1 MSLERARAKAA
12 DAIARAAIDDASP
25 FAASEALSKALVG
38 AETNDDARLAFW
50 KQRVPGTRVGD
61 DRYRWEI
68 SHRRCKGGAHVPP
81 REEWRLL
88 RPDVEREVDELRIS
102 LPISIAD
109 GCEYL
114 ARLADAGNA
123 DAQALL
129 VEAEPLFRRDLATY
143 VQAQNAWSD
152 TLALR
157 CVAAR
162 PRALERLRPLATAIA
177 ATYAPLV
184 ELGADGGFIL
194 GTRFPLAG
202 RPLVSATAHLASGLL
217 ALGQDLPLLGK
228 LLVTVREA
236 QHENGSFGD
245 DMPDRFLERYGRDNA
260 LTTVAC
266 AEILGALDPSFDLA
280 RSAAWL
286 ASTQRPDGLVMAF
299 GPELV
304 WLTAEFVRLADAAAR
319 PFAERF
325 RFPQVERANLDRKTG
340 LPFFAF
346 FDDLARLFS
355 ELPGLAG
362 ADVPVAFLDLAGFGV
377 FNNAFGQ
384 DTGDGVLASLAS
396 ELAKIPFA
404 RAIRDGGD
412 EFIVVGAPCRA
423 ALDRDLETFRAA
435 WPARFQAD
443 FGKDVPTVAP
453 RVLWTAAPGRD
464 LRKAREALG
473 RGMSAVKDANKNP
486 PPGGVL
492 ARL

>member
-1 MSLERARAKAA
+1 LKVSEARERAVRAITHAV
-12 DAIARAAIDDASP
+12 IDDASP
-25 FAASEALSKALVG
+25 FAASEALAKESVG
-38 AETNDDARLAFW
+38 SNPNDLARLAFW

-88 RPDVEREVDELRIS
+88 RPDVEREMDELRVS

-114 ARLADAGNA
+114 ALLAERGAADAR
-123 DAQALL
+123 ALL
-129 VEAEPLFRRDLATY
+129 AEAEPLFRRDLATY
-143 VQAQNAWSD
+143 VQAQNPWSD

-162 PRALERLRPLATAIA
+162 PRALERLRPMAIAIA
-177 ATYAPLV
+177 ATYALLAESGV
-184 ELGADGGFIL
+184 VC
-194 GTRFPLAG
+194 GTRFPLAE
-202 RPLVSATAHLASGLL
+202 RPLISATAHLASGLL
-217 ALGQDLPLLGK
+217 ALGHDLPLLGK
-228 LLVTVREA
+228 LLVTVRDG
-236 QHENGSFGD
+236 QHDNGAFGD
-245 DMPDRFLERYGRDNA
+245 DMPDKLTERYGRDDA

-266 AEILGALDPSFDLA
+266 AQLLGALDPSFDLERA
-280 RSAAWL
+280 VAWL
-286 ASTQRPDGLVMAF
+286 ASTQRPDGFVMAF
-299 GPELV
+299 GPELC
-304 WLTAEFVRLADAAAR
+304 WLTAELVRLAGAAAR

-325 RFPQVERANLDRKTG
+325 RFPQVDKANLDRKTS

-355 ELPGLAG
+355 ELPGLAV
-362 ADVPVAFLDLAGFGV
+362 ASVPVAFLDLAGFGV

-384 DTGDGVLASLAS
+384 DTGDAVLASLAS

-412 EFIVVGAPCRA
+412 EFIVVGAPGRA
-423 ALDRDLETFRAA
+423 QTRRDLEAFCAA
-435 WPARFQAD
+435 WPARFRAD
-443 FGKDVPTVAP
+443 FGKDVPPVAP
-453 RVLWTAAPGRD
+453 RILWTESPGRD
-464 LRKAREALG
+464 LRKSREHLG
-473 RGMSAVKDANKNP
+473 RGMGAVKEQNKTP
-486 PPGGVL
+486 PPEGVL